1 MDAAEIT
8 PLDYEDFAREWVILT
23 LITYTAAVDL
33 QAVESQPT
41 GRSLQ
46 TSKTINTLTGS
57 QKPDQYYQQQIQA
70 QQPQL
75 QHVQLQQPYP
85 VQYVPAP
92 IYQQPHAQPA
102 MIIIAQ
108 PTPIP
113 SQSVISQAAQHLLN
127 YFNANP
133 QARYQFLQGNYQP
146 QLQQQSYVPQ
156 PTAAPAYTYQVMP
169 VQPQYQQ
176 LQGHQT
182 QSSASFI
189 PSPQVSSQAIPIH
202 QHQQILQQTPQHSI
216 QASNAQESY
225 SQTPQFQLPTIGPF
239 GYSTHI
245 PHVAALAQLATQ
257 KYIPQVPLRPTT
269 PAIITGLENF
279 TPEQQAQIKAQLQS
293 GGPITPLRSN
303 LPPTFA
309 ANIQQNA
316 SGLKSVGSAT
326 QNANS
331 QDYSEEDEVKTV
343 TQPSVQQ
350 TSTNTYGSRVGYND
364 NNQFNKG

>member
-1 MDAAEIT
+1 M
-8 PLDYEDFAREWVILT
+8 
-23 LITYTAAVDL
+23 
-33 QAVESQPT
+33 
-41 GRSLQ
+41 Q
-46 TSKTINTLTGS
+46 TSKSVNAITSS
-57 QKPDQYYQQQIQA
+57 QKPEQYYQQQLQA

-85 VQYVPAP
+85 IQYVPAP

-108 PTPIP
+108 PTPVP
-113 SQSVISQAAQHLLN
+113 PASAISQAAQHLLN

-146 QLQQQSYVPQ
+146 QLHQQAYAAQS
-156 PTAAPAYTYQVMP
+156 TASPSYTYQVMS
-169 VQPQYQQ
+169 VQQQPQYQQ
-176 LQGHQT
+176 LQGHQA
-182 QSSASFI
+182 QASSPFI
-189 PSPQVSSQAIPIH
+189 PSPQVSSQSIPIH
-202 QHQQILQQTPQHSI
+202 QHQQILQQTPQHSV

-225 SQTPQFQLPTIGPF
+225 SQTPQFQFPTIGPF

-257 KYIPQVPLRPTT
+257 KYIPQIPSRPTT

-309 ANIQQNA
+309 TNIQQNA
-316 SGLKSVGSAT
+316 AGLKAIASAA
-326 QNANS
+326 QNTNS
-331 QDYSEEDEVKTV
+331 QDYSAEEEDKTV
-343 TQPSVQQ
+343 TQQPSVQQ
-350 TSTNTYGSRVGYND
+350 ASTSGYSSRGGYND